1 MKGSAGPREAGNANR
16 SQTMAGRVGPLLAL
30 RRALTVA
37 LALVLLAPLARFFP
51 QSSYGSYG
59 AYASAQVTVGT
70 AGVVSG
76 FGLSSA
82 VVHPLAPASSKDGS
96 GRGAA
101 KAAVSYSP
109 LAGRVIII
117 LLLSCIFPGVP
128 SCFLCTELLKLPNP
142 EDNAFL
148 AHLLPARLAWVIPFL
163 SVAHRL
169 AHVNAA
175 GAFG

>member
-1 MKGSAGPREAGNANR
+1 MKGRAGPTEAGNANR
-16 SQTMAGRVGPLLAL
+16 SKTMAGRVGPLLAL

-37 LALVLLAPLARFFP
+37 LALVLLAPLAGFFP
-51 QSSYGSYG
+51 KSSYGSYG
-59 AYASAQVTVGT
+59 AYAPVQVTVGT

-82 VVHPLAPASSKDGS
+82 VVHFLAPSPSKDGS
-96 GRGAA
+96 GWGAA

-109 LAGRVIII
+109 LSGRVI